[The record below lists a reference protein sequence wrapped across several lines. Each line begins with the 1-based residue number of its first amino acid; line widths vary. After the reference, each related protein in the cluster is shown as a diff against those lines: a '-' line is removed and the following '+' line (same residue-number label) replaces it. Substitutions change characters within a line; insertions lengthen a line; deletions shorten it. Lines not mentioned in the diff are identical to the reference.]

1 MSCILI
7 ILIIVAP
14 TTGPGPV
21 TFSWSQ
27 VSTVQHQNIH
37 SLLFV
42 SFSPVSVL
50 PGAVSARA
58 NFTPEFMGNK
68 ARVIGAACCCCSI
81 CLTLIDWRAQTTR
94 EARHQ

>member
-1 MSCILI
+1 M
-7 ILIIVAP
+7 
-14 TTGPGPV
+14 
-21 TFSWSQ
+21 
-27 VSTVQHQNIH
+27 STVQLQNIH

-68 ARVIGAACCCCSI
+68 AMVKPWVRLVLPAAAA
-81 CLTLIDWRAQTTR
+81 LFA
-94 EARHQ
+94 